1 MSEGAA
7 AVLESWQCQDEVE
20 CQLHIL
26 SSGLFMRMKLE
37 FIWEE
42 VEICQT
48 SKFHAETFE
57 KKILKV
63 KMHGTQ

>member
-20 CQLHIL
+20 CQLLIL
-26 SSGLFMRMKLE
+26 SSGVLMRMKLE
-37 FIWEE
+37 FSWEE
-42 VEICQT
+42 VELCQT
-48 SKFHAETFE
+48 SKFHAEKFE
-57 KKILKV
+57 KKILEV